1 METIIVE
8 VAVGITDETYDFI
21 LPAHVN
27 LDTIIIAIIDKIE
40 QFQPNILI
48 DRQMPMLIDS
58 ISRAALPL
66 DKTLA
71 QSNIHDGSRLMI
83 L

>member
-8 VAVGITDETYDFI
+8 IVVGITDEVYDFV

-27 LDTIIIAIIDKIE
+27 LGTILKAIIDKIE

-48 DRQMPMLIDS
+48 DRQTPMLID
-58 ISRAALPL
+58 RTNNVVLPL

-71 QSNIHDGSRLMI
+71 ESHIHDGLRLSI